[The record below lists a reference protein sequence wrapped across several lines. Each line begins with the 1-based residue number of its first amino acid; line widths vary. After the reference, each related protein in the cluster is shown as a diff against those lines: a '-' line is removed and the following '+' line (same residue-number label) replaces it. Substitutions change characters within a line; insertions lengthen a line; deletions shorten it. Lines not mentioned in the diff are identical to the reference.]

1 MATVVLLSSNL
12 KRLLLGELF
21 SLLQEIRA
29 IRSGR
34 LAEVGGSDPNEY
46 LQRRIARA
54 RDRLDTLKRIQR
66 REKLV
71 RDRKRQIER
80 DNERRR
86 KRGGQG

>member
-21 SLLQEIRA
+21 SLPQEIRA